1 MTGKLPGHYHSGP
14 YNDVNSQLNYDQKTG
29 EILEIYDQP
38 TAETDLIA
46 MQHDINN
53 SISKDDRK
61 CKNKADRKMVKA
73 LDNVPYN
80 VLLSVT

>member
-1 MTGKLPGHYHSGP
+1 
-14 YNDVNSQLNYDQKTG
+14 
-29 EILEIYDQP
+29 
-38 TAETDLIA
+38 
-46 MQHDINN
+46 MQHDVDY

-80 VLLSVT
+80 VLLSMT